1 MAAKSL
7 SPTVSKTTLAHI
19 DALIRASINYAATR
33 AVVRSDYR
41 EGRIS
46 KENARIALATG
57 YVHHECAE
65 LLHRDDLS
73 DKQKA
78 RAIAELQ
85 AQRDD
90 TTGKAVRSSALE
102 QRVNRELRGFADK
115 MSATFANKIVLTA
128 AQVRV
133 LKELDGMFET
143 YAEMRAACKTYI
155 DAKVAAAK

>member
-1 MAAKSL
+1 MAAKTL

-90 TTGKAVRSSALE
+90 TTGMAVRSSALE

-115 MSATFANKIVLTA
+115 MSAKVADKIVLTA
-128 AQVRV
+128 AQVRL
-133 LKELDGMFET
+133 LKELDATFET
-143 YAEMRAACKTYI
+143 YAAMRKGILSYI
-155 DAKVAAAK
+155 ATAQ

>member
-1 MAAKSL
+1 MAAKTL
-7 SPTVSKTTLAHI
+7 SPTVSTTTLAHI

-33 AVVRSDYR
+33 AVFRSDYR

-90 TTGKAVRSSALE
+90 TTGMAVRSSALE

-115 MSATFANKIVLTA
+115 MSAKVADKIVLTA
-128 AQVRV
+128 AQVRL
-133 LKELDGMFET
+133 LKELDATFDT
-143 YAEMRAACKTYI
+143 YASMRKGILSYI
-155 DAKVAAAK
+155 ATAQ